1 MGHVIR
7 LDDDRIPKQLL
18 YGELYVGSHPQHK
31 PKKRFKDC
39 VKDSLAL
46 SKIDDPDWE
55 MVACDRYRWKKMVYS
70 GSRCFQDNANIWA
83 KTKRAARKGDNIDP
97 DLSQFVCK
105 ECGRVCL
112 SSAGLISHWRSHAG
126 RPLANY
132 ESHLGINQ
140 LAFEECGKV
149 CKSRSDLARHLKIHQ
164 ALENTRERHNQKI
177 LFAVSVGEYASHLL
191 VSKVTAG
198 LMTDNN
204 NPKSAM
210 VMLV

>member
-1 MGHVIR
+1 
-7 LDDDRIPKQLL
+7 
-18 YGELYVGSHPQHK
+18 
-31 PKKRFKDC
+31 
-39 VKDSLAL
+39 
-46 SKIDDPDWE
+46 
-55 MVACDRYRWKKMVYS
+55 MVYS
-70 GSRCFQDNANIWA
+70 GSRYFQDNANIWA

-112 SSAGLISHWRSHAG
+112 SSAGLTSYRRSHVE

-132 ESHLGINQ
+132 EVFLGINQ
-140 LAFEECGKV
+140 LACEECGKV
-149 CKSRSDLARHLKIHQ
+149 CARPP
-164 ALENTRERHNQKI
+164 ALENTREKHNRKI
-177 LFAVSVGEYASHLL
+177 LFAVFVEEYASHLL